1 MLDHTDFKIIEEL
14 AKNSRIKM
22 KELGEKVHLTG
33 QAASARVAKL
43 EDLGVIEGYTIKINE
58 EKLGNSVHAMINI
71 FMSSPHHQAYLDFL
85 KEQKRSVINN
95 YKTSGES
102 CYILECKFSSNTALD
117 AFLVTLSKYA
127 GYKVSIVINK

>member
-43 EDLGVIEGYTIKINE
+43 EDLGVIEGYTIKVNE
-58 EKLGNSVHAMINI
+58 EKMGNTVHAIIHI
-71 FMSSPHHQAYLDFL
+71 FMRSPHHQAYLDFV
-85 KEQKRSVINN
+85 KEQKGFVLNN

-102 CYILECKFSSNTALD
+102 CYILECKFPSNTILD
-117 AFLVTLSKYA
+117 EFLITLSKHA